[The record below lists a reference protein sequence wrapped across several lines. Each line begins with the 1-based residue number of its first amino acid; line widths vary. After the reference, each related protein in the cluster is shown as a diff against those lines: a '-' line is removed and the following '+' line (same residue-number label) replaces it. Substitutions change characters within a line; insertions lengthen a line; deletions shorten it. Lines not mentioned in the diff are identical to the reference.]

1 MSDKVFI
8 SGSRSIHKYDTR
20 MTDTLH
26 DLISQKAT
34 ILVGDSDGVDKLVQA
49 YCSMFKYFDV
59 YVYCVNNKPRNLMCT
74 NFNVVSVDSH
84 GSGRE
89 YFAEK
94 DKKMTED
101 CTRAVAFWDGNSRG
115 TKDNIERVENL
126 GKDVLTIICRP

>member
-1 MSDKVFI
+1 MTNVLFELINKKV
-8 SGSRSIHKYDTR
+8 D
-20 MTDTLH
+20 
-26 DLISQKAT
+26 

-49 YCSMFKYFDV
+49 YCSMFRYYNV
-59 YVYCVNNKPRNLMCT
+59 YVYCVNNKPRNLMCS
-74 NFNVVSVDSH
+74 NFSTVSVDSQ
-84 GSGRE
+84 GKGRE

-94 DKKMTED
+94 DKKMAED